1 MTAQDLPTCYQPPVT
16 GRHGVLLV
24 LEGISGS
31 GKTTLAGLLA
41 ERLDAETL
49 HVVPQPLSTLSGYV
63 NDHGGPLTQ
72 FAFYLA
78 GALDAADTARHRLVS
93 GNLVTDRWVNSIIA
107 NHTAVN
113 SLDLDAVLAMLAPY
127 LSYLPQPD
135 LTVYLETS
143 ERELR
148 RRMETRPQRSPQDRL
163 LIRRPGLLPRVQELY
178 RLLAATD
185 PTAVHLITDG
195 STPGELAAEI
205 QIMLEA
211 RRASAC

>member
-1 MTAQDLPTCYQPPVT
+1 MTGAPLPACYQPPVT
-16 GRHGVLLV
+16 GRHGLLLA

-31 GKTTLAGLLA
+31 GKTTLTSLMA

-49 HVVPQPLSTLSGYV
+49 HVVPQPLSSLSGYI

-113 SLDLDAVLAMLAPY
+113 SLDLDTVLTAFAPY
-127 LSYLPQPD
+127 LPYLPQPD

-143 ERELR
+143 EKELR
-148 RRMETRPQRSPQDRL
+148 RRMEARPSG
-163 LIRRPGLLPRVQELY
+163 RRRTG
-178 RLLAATD
+178 
-185 PTAVHLITDG
+185 
-195 STPGELAAEI
+195 
-205 QIMLEA
+205 
-211 RRASAC
+211 C

>member
-1 MTAQDLPTCYQPPVT
+1 MIPDLPAGYQPPVT
-16 GRHGVLLV
+16 GRRGVLLV
-24 LEGISGS
+24 IEGVSGS
-31 GKTTLAGLLA
+31 GKTTLAELMA
-41 ERLDAETL
+41 KRLDADTL
-49 HVVPQPLSTLSGYV
+49 HVLPQPLSSLSGYI

-93 GNLVTDRWVNSIIA
+93 GNLVTDRWVNSVIA

-113 SLDLDAVLAMLAPY
+113 TLDLDTVRSAFAPFLPY
-127 LSYLPQPD
+127 LPRPD

-143 ERELR
+143 EKELR
-148 RRMETRPQRSPQDRL
+148 RRMEDRPGRTPQDRL

-185 PTAVHLITDG
+185 PTAAHLTTDG
-195 STPGELAAEI
+195 HSSTELADEI
-205 QIMLEA
+205 TTLLEA
-211 RRASAC
+211 RRAQAR